1 MNTLFQSTLPP
12 RTGLASR
19 WFRITAALIV
29 GVFLSARPSAEEP
42 PPPAFQYHLPCPLL
56 LDHVLASITN
66 QYPPLLAALI
76 ERDIAAG
83 RLKSA
88 SGPFD
93 FNAFAKVFGNPIGYY
108 EYGTADVGFEQ
119 FTGVWGSTVFGG
131 YRYTGGNK
139 LPDYYPNRTEGAG
152 EIRLGMEVPLLK
164 DGSIDRRRAAIL
176 KARLDQKLADPVI
189 ARQQLDFVRAGSV
202 AYYNWVANGQRY
214 RIASNLLQVARSRA
228 VALTN
233 QVQSGLIP
241 KIALT
246 DNERLVVAREISL
259 VQSRRRFEAASITL
273 SLFFRGPDEAPI
285 TPGLDC
291 LPPAFPEAPALS
303 EQAVG
308 PAIELALMRRP
319 ELRRIRLNRE
329 KLEVDRRLARNQ
341 MLPNLNAGVNISQ
354 DFGKEIYYDLTVPNL
369 KAGLE
374 FKMPLQRSEAKG
386 RLAEVD
392 GLLEQVSTDERFAR
406 DRIRTEIQDAYSAY
420 LAAFDQTRQT
430 RLNVEL
436 AEDLLTAE
444 EDRFRLGATDL
455 LAIQLRE
462 QAAVDAKN
470 LDVDASADVFRS
482 LADYRAATAADLP
495 Q

>member
-1 MNTLFQSTLPP
+1 
-12 RTGLASR
+12 
-19 WFRITAALIV
+19 
-29 GVFLSARPSAEEP
+29 
-42 PPPAFQYHLPCPLL
+42 
-56 LDHVLASITN
+56 
-66 QYPPLLAALI
+66 
-76 ERDIAAG
+76 
-83 RLKSA
+83 
-88 SGPFD
+88 
-93 FNAFAKVFGNPIGYY
+93 
-108 EYGTADVGFEQ
+108 
-119 FTGVWGSTVFGG
+119 
-131 YRYTGGNK
+131 
-139 LPDYYPNRTEGAG
+139 
-152 EIRLGMEVPLLK
+152 
-164 DGSIDRRRAAIL
+164 
-176 KARLDQKLADPVI
+176 
-189 ARQQLDFVRAGSV
+189 V
-202 AYYNWVANGQRY
+202 AYFNWVANGQRY

-233 QVQSGLIP
+233 QVRSGLIP

-246 DNERLVVAREISL
+246 DNERLVVAREITL

-273 SLFFRGPDEAPI
+273 SLFYRGPELSPI

-291 LPPAFPEAPALS
+291 LPPAFPDVPALS

-354 DFGKEIYYDLTVPNL
+354 DFGKDIYYDLAVPNL

-406 DRIRTEIQDAYSAY
+406 DRIRTEIQDAFSAY

-436 AEDLLTAE
+436 AEDLLAAE

-455 LAIQLRE
+455 LTIQLRE
-462 QAAVDAKN
+462 QAAVDARN

-482 LADYRAATAADLP
+482 LADYRAATAADLAP
-495 Q
+495 